1 MLSRTSFAEKRIES
15 VVAASNGFVRGH
27 LAVWLDTMFKAEQL
41 PTCIPDLDTC
51 LTDMDT
57 EALTHGGG
65 LGRLN
70 VTKVAS

>member
-1 MLSRTSFAEKRIES
+1 
-15 VVAASNGFVRGH
+15 
-27 LAVWLDTMFKAEQL
+27 MFKAEQL